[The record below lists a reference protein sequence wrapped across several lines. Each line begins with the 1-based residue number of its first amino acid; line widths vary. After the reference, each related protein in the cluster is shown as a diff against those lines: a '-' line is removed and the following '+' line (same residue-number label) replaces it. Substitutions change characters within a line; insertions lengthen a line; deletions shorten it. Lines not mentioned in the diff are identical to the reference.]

1 MNSENDRYWQELA
14 EVDEREMV
22 AMRQYYADLQAHNK
36 AWAERWPHFCTH
48 CGGWGYF
55 FYPGKFSG
63 PPENCYPDDQEPCYH
78 LPEGSCH
85 RCGAPDG
92 YSGAEL
98 EGPCKHCGHQYDDG
112 LRKD

>member
-1 MNSENDRYWQELA
+1 MNAENERYWQELA
-14 EVDEREMV
+14 EEDEREM
-22 AMRQYYADLQAHNK
+22 ASMRQYYADLETHNN
-36 AWAERWPHFCTH
+36 AWVARWPNYCTK

-55 FYPGKFSG
+55 FYPGKYSG

-78 LPEGSCH
+78 LPEGTCH

-92 YSGAEL
+92 YSDAEL
-98 EGPCKHCGHQYDDG
+98 EGPCKHCGHHYDDG

>member
-22 AMRQYYADLQAHNK
+22 AMRQYYADLEEHNK
-36 AWAERWPHFCTH
+36 AWAERWPHFCTQ

-63 PPENCYPDDQEPCYH
+63 PPEPCYN
-78 LPEGSCH
+78 LPEGTCH

-92 YSGAEL
+92 YSGTEL
-98 EGPCKHCGHQYDDG
+98 EGPCKQCGHQYDDG